1 MNYFKNLPK
10 VYYDIK
16 GMSST
21 PYYTKAINIMVKQK
35 IRQAVKDDI
44 ATYYPYRIEEGE
56 RPDMLAQTYYGDT
69 SYYWLIFIM
78 NDIKDPYYDWPMD
91 FLVWE
96 NYMNVK
102 YGSSAAAQTAVHE
115 YYQVIRSE
123 RTNDT
128 MVDDDSA
135 ISPEVRYTIDFTTY
149 DALDSG
155 DRGIV
160 YKYNWEFDMNEGKRN
175 IKLIDPAY
183 AGQIIKESRK
193 AFV

>member
-1 MNYFKNLPK
+1 MNYFRNLPK
-10 VYYDIK
+10 IYYDIK
-16 GMSST
+16 GT
-21 PYYTKAINIMVKQK
+21 ANPYYTEAVNIMVKQK

-44 ATYYPYRIEEGE
+44 ATYYPYRIEDGQ
-56 RPDMLAQTYYGDT
+56 RPDILAELYYGNS

-91 FLVWE
+91 FLTWE
-96 NYMNVK
+96 TYINEK
-102 YGSSAAAQTAVHE
+102 YGSTDTAQTAVHE
-115 YYQVIRSE
+115 YYQIIRSE

-128 MVDDDSA
+128 MVDDELA

-160 YKYNWEFDMNEGKRN
+160 YKYNWEFDMNEAKRN
-175 IKLIDPAY
+175 IKLVDSVY
-183 AGQIIKESRK
+183 AGQLIKEAGK
-193 AFV
+193 AFI